1 MLAKHSQFKD
11 AVYLRVVRQRERVD
25 PFRGIG
31 SAGISPVGSIGPA
44 VSLSAKPS
52 LSTYLDQQS
61 ATAFLSS
68 ARDRSAG
75 ERFSGIDRRTVMM
88 VCPGVTRPKQTWT
101 CLCCNRRCFEV
112 FGTAVLRSLPFPG

>member
-11 AVYLRVVRQRERVD
+11 AVYLRVVRQWERLD

-31 SAGISPVGSIGPA
+31 SAGINPDGSIDPA

-52 LSTYLDQQS
+52 LSTCLDQQS
-61 ATAFLSS
+61 ATSFLYS

-75 ERFSGIDRRTVMM
+75 EWFLGIDRRTVMM
-88 VCPGVTRPKQTWT
+88 VGPSVT
-101 CLCCNRRCFEV
+101 
-112 FGTAVLRSLPFPG
+112 